1 MNTTVQALGW
11 GWILLSIVVLLV
23 FGGIRIAETLATPPP
38 TDAFAVRY
46 AEHPVVAF
54 IHFLPGL
61 VFIVF
66 APLQFIKRIRRK
78 RIGFHRKNGWM
89 LVPLAAVSGVYA
101 LVAAFTLPA
110 FGGWPTV
117 AATVV
122 FGLVFLYAL
131 WRAVSHI
138 RRREVQAHR
147 EWMIRMF
154 SLALAVATIRALGGL
169 AGAFWGMSLEESF
182 GASFWLAFT
191 INLGVAEMWIRA
203 TRTGRKVPATA

>member
-1 MNTTVQALGW
+1 MKATLQVFGW

-23 FGGIRIAETLATPPP
+23 FGGIRIAETMAIPPP
-38 TDAFAVRY
+38 TDAFAIRY

-54 IHFLPGL
+54 VHFLPGL

-78 RIGFHRKNGWM
+78 KIGFHRKNGWM

-110 FGGWPTV
+110 FGGWPTI

-122 FGLVFLYAL
+122 FGIVFLYAL
-131 WRAVSHI
+131 WRAVAHI
-138 RRREVQAHR
+138 RRREVQQHR

-154 SLALAVATIRALGGL
+154 SLAIAVATIRALGGL
-169 AGAFWGMSLEESF
+169 AGAFFDLSLEESF
-182 GASFWLAFT
+182 GASFWIAFT
-191 INLGVAEMWIRA
+191 LNLGIAELWIRA
-203 TRTGRKVPATA
+203 GRPSARRPARA

>member
-1 MNTTVQALGW
+1 MKATLKVLGW
-11 GWILLSIVVLLV
+11 GWIVLSIVVLFV
-23 FGGIRIAETLATPPP
+23 FGGIRIAETLATSPP

-46 AEHPVVAF
+46 VQHPVVAF
-54 IHFLPGL
+54 IHILPGL

-66 APLQFIKRIRRK
+66 APLQFIKRIRRTS
-78 RIGFHRKNGWM
+78 IGFHRKNGWM

-110 FGGWPTV
+110 FGGWPTTT
-117 AATVV
+117 ATVV
-122 FGLVFLYAL
+122 FGIVFLYSL

-169 AGAFWGMSLEESF
+169 AGAFFDMTLEESF
-182 GASFWLAFT
+182 GASFWLAFI
-191 INLGVAEMWIRA
+191 INLSVAELWIRA
-203 TRTGRKVPATA
+203 TRTRRRVPAPA